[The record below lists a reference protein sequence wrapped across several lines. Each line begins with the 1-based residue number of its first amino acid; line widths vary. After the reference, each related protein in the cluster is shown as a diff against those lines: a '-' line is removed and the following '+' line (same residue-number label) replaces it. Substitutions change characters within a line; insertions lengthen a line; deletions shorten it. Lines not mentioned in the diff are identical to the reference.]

1 MKPRAK
7 SWKQWPAVSLLSCAG
22 LALAA
27 FAALAAPAPDDPRL
41 VDAVR
46 QGDRDAVRSLL
57 AERIDVN
64 APQPDGSTALAWAA
78 HRNDLDTA
86 EMLLG
91 AGANP
96 NSANDYG
103 VTPLSLAC
111 TNGNARMVEK
121 LLAAGADA
129 NMAQLTGETPL
140 MTCARAGSLEAVQA
154 ILTHGGSRD
163 GVNVD
168 ARETRRG
175 QTALMWAVAE
185 KHAAVAKAL
194 IDHGADV
201 NARSRVLE
209 TFNHLKVEYYGKDV
223 HYPAQAGGFTP
234 LLFAA
239 RVGDLESARVLLAA
253 GAKVNDASPEDGTA
267 LVIAAASG
275 QEQLAQ
281 FLLENGA
288 DPNATDALGITPLHW
303 ALQEGL
309 RAIVAGRTSPTDR
322 FWNRDNMPE
331 LVRSLLAHGADPN
344 AQIRKEFHPYNDP
357 LFAHNQGNFLPQISI
372 AGATPFLLA
381 AASGD
386 TGSMRTLVE
395 GRANALL
402 ATTDGTTPLMLAAG
416 LGREPLTRSEE
427 KLAKYREAAQIA
439 LKLGGDVR
447 AVGGGQRTALHGAVL
462 MGDPEMV
469 KFLVA
474 QGADIEA
481 KDQYGETALTIAL
494 GDPGGFVFRSRG
506 EGRYDD
512 RFRRPKENPK
522 LAETLLELGAA
533 PYTGPIRDRT
543 GE

>member
-1 MKPRAK
+1 MKSRAK
-7 SWKQWPAVSLLSCAG
+7 SWMPRKQWAAVSLLCTG
-22 LALAA
+22 LALAG
-27 FAALAAPAPDDPRL
+27 FAAPAPDDFRL

-46 QGDRDAVRSLL
+46 QGDLDAVRSLL
-57 AERIDVN
+57 AERVDVN

-96 NSANDYG
+96 NTANDYG

-111 TNGNARMVEK
+111 TNGNAPMVGK
-121 LLAAGADA
+121 LLAAGADP
-129 NMAQLTGETPL
+129 NKAQLTGETPL
-140 MTCARAGSLEAVQA
+140 MTCARAGNLEAVQA
-154 ILTHGGSRD
+154 ILSRD

-168 ARETRRG
+168 ARESRRG
-175 QTALMWAVAE
+175 QTALMWAVAA
-185 KHAAVAKAL
+185 KNAPVAKAL

-209 TFNHLKVEYYGKDV
+209 TFDHLKVEYYGKDV

-239 RVGDLESARVLLAA
+239 RVGDVESARVLLAA
-253 GAKVNDASPEDGTA
+253 GAKVNDSSPEDGTA
-267 LVIAAASG
+267 LVVATASG
-275 QEQLAQ
+275 HEQVAR

-288 DPNATDALGITPLHW
+288 DPNAADALGITPLHW

-309 RAIVAGRTSPTDR
+309 RGIVAGRTSPTDR
-322 FWNRDNMPE
+322 FWHRDNMPE
-331 LVRSLLAHGADPN
+331 LVRALLARGADPN

-372 AGATPFLLA
+372 VGATPFLLA

-395 GRANALL
+395 GRANPLL

-416 LGREPLTRSEE
+416 LGREPVSRSEE
-427 KLAKYREAAQIA
+427 MLAKYREAAQIA
-439 LKLGGDVR
+439 LRLGGDVH
-447 AVGGGQRTALHGAVL
+447 AVGGGQRTALHGAAL

-481 KDQYGETALTIAL
+481 KDQYGQTPLTIAL

-522 LAETLLELGAA
+522 LAELLLELGAT
-533 PYTGPIRDRT
+533 PYTGPVRDRS